1 VAPLRVGLVEIGL
14 RLSARLTLEAILAPM
29 LLRRTR
35 IDCQG
40 LFAVGY
46 ANSLAKHAQR
56 PNKLWISGADHA
68 FAQSAPDHG
77 SRLDILMACAPSFPA
92 L

>member
-35 IDCQG
+35 ID
-40 LFAVGY
+40 Y
-46 ANSLAKHAQR
+46 
-56 PNKLWISGADHA
+56 
-68 FAQSAPDHG
+68 
-77 SRLDILMACAPSFPA
+77 
-92 L
+92 